1 MKTART
7 FYTVVAA
14 LLPALLAAFV
24 MNGCKDQEKMAIA
37 ENSSREIA
45 AVPVL
50 VTVVEPVSIR
60 DVVFLPGETEA
71 YEDVK
76 VAANAAG
83 RVEWIGPREGQTVEK
98 GALLAKID
106 VSAHKAA
113 LEHAKAAYNLAN
125 DLCERRR
132 RLYANKIIAKEELD
146 QSETQLKLARTD
158 LEQIKVRYNHGF
170 PKSPITGIINH
181 LYVDVGEYADIGK
194 PIADIVN
201 IDKIKINV
209 RVPELDIRYVQ
220 KGQKTPIKIDAF
232 AERPLIGTIDF
243 VSFKADAA
251 TKTFLVRSV
260 IDNPEHDIRPGMIG
274 RVAFVRR
281 TIPDAVT
288 VPLFAIVD
296 KGGERMVFIEK
307 DGIAE
312 SRTISIG
319 VIEGDRVQITSG
331 LEVGDHLIVKGHTEV
346 EDGMKVTAK

>member
-1 MKTART
+1 MKNAKI
-7 FYTVVAA
+7 FYTIAPIV
-14 LLPALLAAFV
+14 LLAPLALFG
-24 MNGCKDQEKMAIA
+24 MIGCQDQDNMAIA
-37 ENSSREIA
+37 ESDSREPA
-45 AVPVL
+45 AI
-50 VTVVEPVSIR
+50 PVSISVLEPIAIR

-71 YEDVK
+71 YEDVQ

-83 RVEWIGPREGQTVEK
+83 RVEWIGPREGQIVKK

-113 LEHAKAAYNLAN
+113 LEHARASCSLAN

-146 QSETQLKLARTD
+146 QSETQLKLALTD

-181 LYVDVGEYADIGK
+181 LYLDIGEYADIGK

-209 RVPELDIRYVQ
+209 RVPELDVRYVK

-232 AERPLIGTIDF
+232 AERPLIGTVEF
-243 VSFKADAA
+243 VSFKADPA

-260 IDNPEHDIRPGMIG
+260 IDNPGHDIRPGMIG

-281 TIPDAVT
+281 IVPDAVA

-296 KGGERMVFIEK
+296 KGGERIVFLEK

-319 VIEGDRVQITSG
+319 VIEGGRVQVTSG
-331 LEVGDHLIVKGHTEV
+331 LNVGDHLIVKGHTEV
-346 EDGMKVTAK
+346 EDGMRVMVK

>member
-1 MKTART
+1 MKAARI
-7 FYTVVAA
+7 FYTI
-14 LLPALLAAFV
+14 LPALVFALMAAFV
-24 MNGCKDQEKMAIA
+24 MTGCQDQENVAIA
-37 ENSSREIA
+37 ESNTREVVAI
-45 AVPVL
+45 PVSL
-50 VTVVEPVSIR
+50 TIVEPVSIR

-83 RVEWIGPREGQTVEK
+83 RVEWIGPREGQTVKK

-113 LEHAKAAYNLAN
+113 LEHAKAACDLAN

-146 QSETQLKLARTD
+146 QSETQLKLALTD
-158 LEQIKVRYNHGF
+158 LEQIKVRYDHGF

-181 LYVDVGEYADIGK
+181 LYLDVGEYADIGK

-201 IDKIKINV
+201 IDRIKINV
-209 RVPELDIRYVQ
+209 RVPELDVRYV
-220 KGQKTPIKIDAF
+220 KRGQETPIKIDAF
-232 AERPLIGTIDF
+232 AERPLIGTVDF
-243 VSFKADAA
+243 VSFKADPS

-281 TIPDAVT
+281 IIPDAVA

-296 KGGERMVFIEK
+296 KGGERIVFLEK

-319 VIEGDRVQITSG
+319 VIEGDRVQVTNG
-331 LEVGDHLIVKGHTEV
+331 LKVGDHLIVKGHTEV
-346 EDGMKVTAK
+346 EDGMKVTVK

>member
-1 MKTART
+1 MKAARIL
-7 FYTVVAA
+7 YSIAPVA
-14 LLPALLAAFV
+14 LIALLAVFL
-24 MNGCKDQEKMAIA
+24 MTGCQDQENIAIA
-37 ENSSREIA
+37 ENNSRELA
-45 AVPVL
+45 AIPVSI
-50 VTVVEPVSIR
+50 TIVEPVSIR

-83 RVEWIGPREGQTVEK
+83 RVEWLGLREGQTVEK

-106 VSAHKAA
+106 VSAHKAS
-113 LEHAKAAYNLAN
+113 LEHARAAYNLAS

-146 QSETQLKLARTD
+146 QSETQLKLALTD

-201 IDKIKINV
+201 IDRIKINV
-209 RVPELDIRYVQ
+209 RVPELDVRYV
-220 KGQKTPIKIDAF
+220 KRGQKTPVTIDAF
-232 AERPLIGTIDF
+232 AERPFTGTVDF
-243 VSFKADAA
+243 VSFKADPA

-281 TIPDAVT
+281 VISEAVA
-288 VPLFAIVD
+288 VPLFTIVD
-296 KGGERMVFIEK
+296 KGGERMVFLEK

-319 VIEGDRVQITSG
+319 VIEGDRVQVTSG
-331 LEVGDHLIVKGHTEV
+331 LNVGDHLIVKGHTEV

>member
-1 MKTART
+1 MKATRNLYSIAPIVL
-7 FYTVVAA
+7 TV
-14 LLPALLAAFV
+14 LLTVIL
-24 MNGCKDQEKMAIA
+24 MTGCKDQENMAIA
-37 ENSSREIA
+37 ESSSRELA
-45 AVPVL
+45 AI
-50 VTVVEPVSIR
+50 PVSITVVAPVIMR

-71 YEDVK
+71 YEDVR
-76 VAANAAG
+76 VAANASG
-83 RVEWIGPREGQTVEK
+83 RVEWIGPREGQTVQK

-113 LEHAKAAYNLAN
+113 LEHAKAAYSLAN

-132 RLYANKIIAKEELD
+132 RLYTNKIIAKEELD
-146 QSETQLKLARTD
+146 QSETQLKLALTD

-170 PKSPITGIINH
+170 PKSPITGIVNH
-181 LYVDVGEYADIGK
+181 LFVDVGEYADIGK

-209 RVPELDIRYVQ
+209 RVPELDIRYVK
-220 KGQKTPIKIDAF
+220 KGQKTPMKIDAF
-232 AERPLIGTIDF
+232 AERPLIGTVDF
-243 VSFKADAA
+243 VSFKADPA

-281 TIPDAVT
+281 IIPDAVT

-296 KGGERMVFIEK
+296 KGGERIVFLEK

-312 SRTISIG
+312 SSTISIG
-319 VIEGDRVQITSG
+319 IIEGGRVQVTSG
-331 LEVGDHLIVKGHTEV
+331 LNVGDHLIVKGHTEV

>member
-1 MKTART
+1 MKTDRNINTIGLAI
-7 FYTVVAA
+7 
-14 LLPALLAAFV
+14 LIALLAVCV
-24 MNGCKDQEKMAIA
+24 MTGCKNQENMAIA
-37 ENSSREIA
+37 DNSSRELD
-45 AVPVL
+45 VTPVTI
-50 VTVVEPVSIR
+50 TVVAPVSIR

-83 RVEWIGPREGQTVEK
+83 RVEWIGPREGQTVQKDE
-98 GALLAKID
+98 LLVKID

-125 DLCERRR
+125 HLCERRR
-132 RLYANKIIAKEELD
+132 RLYASKIIAKEELD
-146 QSETQLKLARTD
+146 QSETQLKLALTD
-158 LEQIKVRYNHGF
+158 LEQIKVKYNHGF
-170 PKSPITGIINH
+170 PKSPITGIINY

-201 IDKIKINV
+201 IDRIKINV
-209 RVPELDIRYVQ
+209 WVPELDVRYVK

-232 AERPLIGTIDF
+232 AERPLIGTVDF
-243 VSFKADAA
+243 VSFKADPA

-260 IDNPEHDIRPGMIG
+260 IDNPDHDIRPGMIG
-274 RVAFVRR
+274 RVVFVRQV
-281 TIPDAVT
+281 IPDAVT

-296 KGGERMVFIEK
+296 KGGERIVFIEK
-307 DGIAE
+307 DGVAE
-312 SRTISIG
+312 SRTISVG

-346 EDGMKVTAK
+346 EDGMKVSVK